1 MAHPDLKPSPE
12 HYSRFFYGYVVVA
25 VALFI
30 MSLFWAIHYS
40 FGIFFKHLINE
51 FGWTRAMTSGAFSL
65 CSIVHGL
72 IAILMGGLTDKF
84 GARIVITVS
93 AFFVGLGCFLTSQA
107 ESLWDLYLFYGI
119 IMGIGMGGSFVP
131 LVSSV
136 ARWFIVRRSLMTGI
150 VAAGTGSGALIGPPL
165 ANRLIGIVGWRN
177 SYAILACA
185 IFVFVVLS
193 AQFLRRDPA
202 QVGQMALGEKPC
214 EQKELEKG
222 SSGISLRNAVYSGLF
237 WLFFATG
244 FCYGYCVFA
253 LMVHIAPHAIESGI
267 STTSAAKVLV
277 TIGGLSILGKI
288 LLGATADIIGS
299 RRILV
304 VGYVMVASAFFLLLP
319 TRLASNL
326 YLIAGLFGFGYGGCT
341 AAQPPLAASL
351 FGLRSHGLLFGAFGV
366 SVTIGA
372 ALGPLLTGYVF
383 DVTAS
388 YQLAFLLCAF
398 ISLSGMILA
407 SLLKRAEVDPR

>member
-1 MAHPDLKPSPE
+1 MAHPDLKSSPE

-72 IAILMGGLTDKF
+72 IAILMGDLTDKF

-93 AFFVGLGCFLTSQA
+93 AFFVGLGCFLTSQV
-107 ESLWDLYLFYGI
+107 ETLWHLYLFYGI
-119 IMGIGMGGSFVP
+119 IMGVGMGGSFVP

-136 ARWFIVRRSLMTGI
+136 ARWFIARRSLMTGI
-150 VAAGTGSGALIGPPL
+150 VAAGTGSGALIGPPC
-165 ANRLIGIVGWRN
+165 ANRLIEMFGWRN

-185 IFVFVVLS
+185 VFVCVVLS

-202 QVGQMALGEKPC
+202 QVGQVALGQKPC
-214 EQKELEKG
+214 KQKNLDKG
-222 SSGISLRNAVYSGLF
+222 ISGISLRSAVYSDAF

-244 FCYGYCVFA
+244 FCYGFCVFA
-253 LMVHIAPHAIESGI
+253 LMVHIAPHAIETGI
-267 STTSAAKVLV
+267 SPASAAKVLV
-277 TIGGLSILGKI
+277 TIGGLSIVGKI

-299 RRILV
+299 RRILI
-304 VGYVMVASAFFLLLP
+304 VGYVLMTSAFLFLVP
-319 TRLASNL
+319 ARLASNL
-326 YLIAGLFGFGYGGCT
+326 YLIASLFGFGYGGCT
-341 AAQPPLAASL
+341 AAQPPLAAAL
-351 FGLRSHGLLFGAFGV
+351 FGLRSHGLIFGAFGV

-372 ALGPLLTGYVF
+372 ALGPLLTGYLF

-388 YQLAFLLCAF
+388 YQLAFLLCAL
-398 ISLSGMILA
+398 ISLSGMLLA
-407 SLLKRAEVDPR
+407 SLLKQTEVDCR